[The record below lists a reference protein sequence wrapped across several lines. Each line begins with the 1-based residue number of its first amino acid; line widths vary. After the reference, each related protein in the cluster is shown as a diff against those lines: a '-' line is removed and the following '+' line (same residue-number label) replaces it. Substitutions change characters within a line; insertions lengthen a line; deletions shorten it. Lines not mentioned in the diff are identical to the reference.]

1 MRGLLCG
8 AVGTAILAMGCGAD
22 ADGGEE
28 TCTVA
33 TDAGRIQATIDGVDW
48 AAEATWT
55 EAGDGVQVV
64 STTADGWRFTIAAQQ
79 ALASVEVGDL
89 PVVIDL
95 SGDEGFVTA
104 YPDSGAAS
112 FSSSE
117 GNGNLTLTARDG
129 EALSGCF
136 SAELVSSDGDVLEV
150 GDGEFVASAL

>member
-1 MRGLLCG
+1 MRGSFCG
-8 AVGTAILAMGCGAD
+8 VAGAGLIAVGCAGD
-22 ADGGEE
+22 ADDGEE

-33 TDAGRIQATIDGVDW
+33 AEVDGIEATIDGEDW

-64 STTADGWRFTIAAQQ
+64 STTAAGWRLTIAAQQ

-104 YPDSGAAS
+104 YPDSGGAS

-117 GNGNLTLTARDG
+117 GTGNLTLTARDG

-136 SAELVSSDGDVLEV
+136 SAELVASDGDVLEV
-150 GDGEFVASAL
+150 RDGAFVADAL